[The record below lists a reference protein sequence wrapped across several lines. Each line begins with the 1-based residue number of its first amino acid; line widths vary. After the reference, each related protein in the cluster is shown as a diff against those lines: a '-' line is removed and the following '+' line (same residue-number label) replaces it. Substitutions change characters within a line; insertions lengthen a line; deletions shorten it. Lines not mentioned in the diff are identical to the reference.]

1 MSFFSGK
8 NGKVVVGA
16 TTLKVQ
22 SWDIEPTTEL
32 DDTTNSSSGG
42 YYEGLPKINKLTGK
56 VALQWDAA
64 ANPTTNPPNL
74 VPGALVALK
83 LYVDSTHYWNVP
95 TAYVTSTPIVVG
107 AKEGAMV
114 TFGFNFT
121 ATAAWTPP
129 AGSW

>member
-8 NGKVVVGA
+8 SGKVTVGA

-22 SWDIEPTTEL
+22 SWDIEPTTDL

-42 YYEGLPKINKLTGK
+42 YYEGEPKINKLTGK
-56 VALQWDAA
+56 VQLQWDAA
-64 ANPTTNPPNL
+64 SNPTTNPPNL
-74 VPGALVALK
+74 VPGAQVALK
-83 LYVDSTHYWNVP
+83 LYVDATHYWNIAKAFI
-95 TAYVTSTPIVVG
+95 TNTPVAVG

-114 TFGFNFT
+114 TFAFSFT
-121 ATAAWTPP
+121 ASGAWTPP